1 MNQMIMRIKNTGPLL
16 LSAMLLTGLLTPA
29 LAGDDRAVAPAKVEA
44 AEKSKA
50 RNGYVAKN
58 ESIQGLFSAA
68 ASEAKKPIILSRL
81 AQKKTVTGDF
91 DLSHPLAF
99 LDYISA
105 EIGLAWYDDGQTIYV
120 YDNSELKNAVVVLRA
135 TTLPTLIEFL
145 EKTGLYSKRYPI
157 RGEPKNNVFYVAGP
171 PAYIDLVVNASAYL
185 DDLYKNVDLNKQ
197 RISVIKLQHTFVSDR
212 KVKVRDQE
220 LLLPGIGKIIEAILS
235 NNHRELVTID
245 AVPAALSG
253 NDKDIPSKPTERQQV
268 VNDTSQIKVIP
279 YPDTNSLLVKGTQE
293 QIDLIQALVAQL
305 DIPKRHIE
313 LSLWI
318 IDINKNDIDQLG
330 IDWYGAINL
339 GSAAQVSV
347 TTTGPTLASTL
358 DGTKFLLQVTALSR
372 KGVAQIVSRP
382 IILTQD
388 NVPATFDNNSTF
400 YTKVT
405 GERAA
410 NLESVTFGTM
420 INVLPRYA
428 EQGESVEM
436 VLDIEDG
443 QNANSDVSGLPLI
456 TRTKLSTIARVPK
469 DKSLLIGGYTLDNMA
484 QNKSKIPL
492 LGDIPYVG
500 SLFRSTNE
508 TVTKSIRLFLIQP
521 RLLEFDAA
529 WDPKQFVVPR
539 TLAPDMPLSD
549 TLLLL
554 RHYPVAHDE

>member
-1 MNQMIMRIKNTGPLL
+1 MIIKNTAIAL
-16 LSAMLLTGLLTPA
+16 LSASL
-29 LAGDDRAVAPAKVEA
+29 LAGLPPSSWAGDEVAVKSAKA
-44 AEKSKA
+44 DASDKA
-50 RNGYVAKN
+50 KLRSGYVAKN

-91 DLSHPLAF
+91 DLSNPLGF
-99 LDYISA
+99 LDFISG

-145 EKTGLYSKRYPI
+145 ETTGLYTKRYPI
-157 RGEPKNNVFYVAGP
+157 RGESKNNVFYVAGP
-171 PAYIDLVVNASAYL
+171 PAYIDLVVNAAAYL

-212 KVKVRDQE
+212 KIKVRDQE
-220 LLLPGIGKIIEAILS
+220 ILVPGIGRVIEAILS
-235 NNHRELVTID
+235 NDRRELITLDPVASTAAGVEKD
-245 AVPAALSG
+245 KTAKPA
-253 NDKDIPSKPTERQQV
+253 DKQQS

-279 YPDTNSLLVKGTQE
+279 YPDTNSLLIKGTQE
-293 QIDLIQALVAQL
+293 QIELIQALVAQL

-318 IDINKNDIDQLG
+318 IDINKNDVDQLG

-339 GSAAQVSV
+339 GSSAQVTV
-347 TTTGPTLASTL
+347 TTTGPTLTSTL

-410 NLESVTFGTM
+410 NLESVTFGTL

-428 EQGESVEM
+428 DQGESVEM

-443 QNANSDVSGLPLI
+443 QNANNDVSGLPLI

-469 DKSLLIGGYTLDNMA
+469 DKSLLIGGYTLENYA
-484 QNKSKIPL
+484 RNKSKIPL
-492 LGDIPYVG
+492 LGDIPYIG
-500 SLFRSTNE
+500 GLFRSENE
-508 TVTKSIRLFLIQP
+508 TTNKAIRLFLIQP
-521 RLLEFDAA
+521 RLLEFDAS
-529 WDPKQFVVPR
+529 WDPGKFIVPR
-539 TLAPDMPLSD
+539 TLAPQMPLSD
-549 TLLLL
+549 TLRLL
-554 RHYPVAHDE
+554 RHYPVPQDE